1 MIGKI
6 SGRVDYVA
14 EDHALIEAGGVGYVV
29 TCARRTLMGLRR
41 GEWAALYTEFLVRED
56 AMQLFGFETLAER
69 EWHRLLTSVQGVG
82 AKVALAILGS
92 LGPDAVGRAIA
103 LGDAGSIRQ
112 APGVGPK
119 LAQRIVME
127 LKEKAPAVMAL
138 GAAAA
143 RPAQAH
149 AAPPPA
155 QDSAAAAPAA
165 AAAPDPERAGDRA
178 GARAD
183 AMSALSHLG
192 YSDGEAAAAV
202 ARAAA
207 EDGAA
212 DAAALIRAA
221 LKALAAGA

>member
-6 SGRVDYVA
+6 TGRVDYVA

-82 AKVALAILGS
+82 AKVALAVLGS

-103 LGDAGSIRQ
+103 LGDAASIRQ

-119 LAQRIVME
+119 LAQRIVLE

-143 RPAQAH
+143 RPAEVH
-149 AAPPPA
+149 AGPPA
-155 QDSAAAAPAA
+155 AATPAAPAA
-165 AAAPDPERAGDRA
+165 PAPAPAPDAAEDRA
-178 GARAD
+178 RARAD
-183 AMSALSHLG
+183 ALSALTHLG
-192 YSDGEAAAAV
+192 YGDGEAAAAV
-202 ARAAA
+202 ARAATLDA
-207 EDGAA
+207 EA

-221 LKALAAGA
+221 LKALAPGA

>member
-6 SGRVDYVA
+6 TGRVDYVA
-14 EDHALIEAGGVGYVV
+14 DDHALIEAGGVGYVV

-82 AKVALAILGS
+82 AKVALAVLGS

-103 LGDAGSIRQ
+103 LGDAGTIRQ

-143 RPAQAH
+143 RPAEAH
-149 AAPPPA
+149 VVAPVGGP
-155 QDSAAAAPAA
+155 APAA
-165 AAAPDPERAGDRA
+165 PQTPAPDGVAEDRA
-178 GARAD
+178 RARGD
-183 AMSALSHLG
+183 AMSALGHLG
-192 YSDGEAAAAV
+192 YAEGEAAAAV

-207 EDGAA
+207 LDEAA

-221 LKALAAGA
+221 LKALAPGA